1 METGISSKMCSAALS
16 KETTQI
22 LLVVLLLL
30 FLLLLVVVVVV
41 VKFVVQNSLHISE
54 TLHLTNKQTNIKPLC
69 TNDWRKWK
77 CLKTSPVPY
86 GRCPTEE
93 RRPKWYIYIWLS
105 FF

>member
-1 METGISSKMCSAALS
+1 M
-16 KETTQI
+16 
-22 LLVVLLLL
+22 

-41 VKFVVQNSLHISE
+41 VKFVGQNSLHISE

-93 RRPKWYIYIWLS
+93 RRPKWYIYIYGFLFS
-105 FF
+105 KVNILCFGFVGSCFGSILVTAM